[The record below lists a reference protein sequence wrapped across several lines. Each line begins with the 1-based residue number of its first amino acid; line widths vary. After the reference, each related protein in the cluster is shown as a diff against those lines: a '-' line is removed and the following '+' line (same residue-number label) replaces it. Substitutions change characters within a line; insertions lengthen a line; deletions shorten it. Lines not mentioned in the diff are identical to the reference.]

1 VELVSNYRALDTAAV
16 AHAIAAAALGKLV
29 AAGDVALAPAPV
41 LEAEAA
47 AVGGAA
53 SAFGVGA
60 AFAAFVG

>member
-1 VELVSNYRALDTAAV
+1 
-16 AHAIAAAALGKLV
+16 
-29 AAGDVALAPAPV
+29 V

-60 AFAAFVG
+60 TFAA